1 MLDQNTK
8 KVIDAARDVLVG
20 KLPAPNTQVEQ
31 ITLAMLYKFMDDID
45 QETIDMGGEAGYFSG
60 DFAKYSWR
68 EIMKKSVSAQNRMN
82 LYVEALE
89 SFYIHPT
96 LPKTFKQVFKNATV
110 PYRDP
115 EVLTLFLSEI
125 NAFDYADSETLGD
138 AYEYLLSIL
147 GSQGELGQFRTPRH
161 VIDFIVDLVHPQN
174 NDKILD
180 PACGTAGFLISAYK
194 HIINDDENNNLNY
207 DDKKKILS
215 NICGYDIE
223 PSMVRI
229 AEMNMYLHGCTEPD
243 IYEYDTLTSD
253 DRWDNKF
260 DVILANPP
268 FMTPKGG
275 ITPHNKFI
283 VKANRAEVLFVD
295 YICEHLRSNG
305 RAGIVVPDSILY
317 SEQTDAFISLR
328 KILYNAG
335 LFAIVSLPAGL
346 FKPYAKDIK
355 TSILLIDKKRALRTN
370 DKILIAYVKA
380 DGFTLSDTRRPTSK
394 NDLPETKKL
403 VREYIDYIDG
413 KIPNAELDKYGIDFY
428 FFEKEKLELNNHVF
442 LANRYEKDYKIN
454 SKYPVVVIGDVIEEI
469 SEKVKD
475 RTDVP
480 VMSVSNKYGFTTS
493 EELFND
499 TVASENLSG
508 YKIIKNNYFAYNPS
522 RINVGSIALL
532 KENKEICVSPMYTV
546 FRIKEG
552 KDILPEYLL
561 MLLKS
566 NYMISIIKKRAF
578 GAIRVQLKYDEL
590 CTLKFP
596 IPKTTEEQQK
606 ILNDL
611 AAYDNKIK
619 ELNNEVSSIES
630 FKQNTINLIWNK
642 E

>member
-8 KVIDAARDVLVG
+8 KIIDSARNVLVG

-45 QETIDMGGEAGYFSG
+45 QETVDMGGEAVYFSG

-89 SFYIHPT
+89 SFYIHPN

-115 EVLTLFLSEI
+115 EVLTLFLNEI
-125 NAFDYADSETLGD
+125 NAFDYTDSETLGD

-161 VIDFIVDLVHPQN
+161 IIDFIVNLVNPQK
-174 NDKILD
+174 DDEILD

-194 HIINDDENNNLNY
+194 HIINDETNKNLNY
-207 DDKKKILS
+207 DDKKKILN

-243 IYEYDTLTSD
+243 INEYDTLTSD
-253 DRWDNKF
+253 DRWDDKF
-260 DVILANPP
+260 DIILANPP

-283 VKANRAEVLFVD
+283 VKATRAEVLFVD
-295 YICEHLRSNG
+295 YICEHLRANG
-305 RAGIVVPDSILY
+305 RAGIIVPDSILY
-317 SEQTDAFISLR
+317 SEQTDSFINLR
-328 KILYNAG
+328 KILYTSG

-355 TSILLIDKKRALRTN
+355 TSILLIDKKRAAKSNNKT
-370 DKILIAYVKA
+370 LITYVKA
-380 DGFTLSDTRRPTSK
+380 DGFTLTDTRKPTSK
-394 NDLPETKKL
+394 NDLPATKKL
-403 VREYIDYIDG
+403 MHEYIDFIDG
-413 KIPNAELDKYGIDFY
+413 KINNIDLDKYGVDYYY
-428 FFEKEKLELNNHVF
+428 FDKEKLESNNYVF

-454 SKYPVVVIGDVIEEI
+454 SDYPIVVIGDVIQEV
-469 SEKVKD
+469 SEKVKN
-475 RTDVP
+475 RTDVS

-508 YKIIKNNYFAYNPS
+508 YKIIKHNYFAYNPS

-532 KENKEICVSPMYTV
+532 TDNTEICVSPMYTV
-546 FRIKEG
+546 FKIKDG
-552 KDILPEYLL
+552 KQILPEYLL

-566 NYMISIIKKRAF
+566 NYMINIIKKRAF

-596 IPKTTEEQQK
+596 IPSTIEEQRK
-606 ILNDL
+606 ILDGL
-611 AAYDNKIK
+611 QAYDNKVL
-619 ELNNEVSSIES
+619 ELQTQVKDIENS
-630 FKQNTINLIWNK
+630 KQNFINSIWNK
-642 E
+642 Q

>member
-1 MLDQNTK
+1 MLDQNTRK
-8 KVIDAARDVLVG
+8 IIDSARDILVG

-45 QETIDMGGEAGYFSG
+45 QETIEMGGDAVYFSG

-89 SFYIHPT
+89 SFYIHPK

-110 PYRDP
+110 PYRDA
-115 EVLTLFLSEI
+115 EVLTLFLNEI
-125 NAFDYADSETLGD
+125 NAFSYDDSETLGD

-161 VIDFIVDLVHPQN
+161 IIDFIVDIVHPTKTE
-174 NDKILD
+174 KILD

-194 HIINDDENNNLNY
+194 HIISSPENSTLNF
-207 DDKKKILS
+207 DDKKAILG

-223 PSMVRI
+223 PSMIRI
-229 AEMNMYLHGCTEPD
+229 AEMNMYLHGCPEPD
-243 IYEYDTLTSD
+243 ITEYDTLTSD
-253 DRWDNKF
+253 DRWDSKF

-295 YICEHLRSNG
+295 YICEHLKANG

-317 SEQTDAFISLR
+317 SEQTDAFINLR
-328 KILYNAG
+328 KILYDAG
-335 LFAIVSLPAGL
+335 LFAIVSLPSGL

-355 TSILLIDKKRALRTN
+355 TSILLIDKKRARKV
-370 DKILIAYVKA
+370 DKTLCVYVKA
-380 DGFTLSDTRRPTSK
+380 DGFTLTDTRKPTSK
-394 NDLPETKKL
+394 NDLPAARKIIQYYYQCVDDNIEPTELEKFGLDVYLFDNEKL
-403 VREYIDYIDG
+403 KSNNYVYLA
-413 KIPNAELDKYGIDFY
+413 NKY
-428 FFEKEKLELNNHVF
+428 EKE
-442 LANRYEKDYKIN
+442 YKIN
-454 SKYPVVVIGDVIEEI
+454 SDYPIVTIGDVIEEI

-475 RTDVP
+475 RTDIP
-480 VMSVSNKYGFTTS
+480 VMSVSNKYGFTDS
-493 EELFND
+493 SELFND
-499 TVASENLSG
+499 QVASENLSG
-508 YKIIKNNYFAYNPS
+508 YKIIRKNYFAYNPS

-532 KENKEICVSPMYTV
+532 LEDTAICVSPMYTV

-552 KDILPEYLL
+552 VEILPEYLL

-566 NYMISIIKKRAF
+566 QYMIGIIKKRAF
-578 GAIRVQLKYDEL
+578 GAIRVQLKYNEL

-596 IPKTTEEQQK
+596 IPATIEEQRRVLEKLAKFDDEIKALEEQAASVLAKKQAAIDK
-606 ILNDL
+606 IWV
-611 AAYDNKIK
+611 K
-619 ELNNEVSSIES
+619 E
-630 FKQNTINLIWNK
+630 
-642 E
+642 